1 MTQALHQT
9 VLLNQAVEALSVNAD
24 GEYLDATFGRGGHSR
39 EILSHLSG
47 KGRLTV
53 VDCDPEAIEF
63 AKALQAEDERVTL
76 YQGAFETV
84 LSELQEQGRVFDGV
98 LFDFGVSSPQIDQA
112 ERGFSFQKQGPLDMR
127 MNNQEGMTAADWLN
141 SASADEMKKVFW
153 RYGEE
158 KNAGRIARAIV
169 ERRAEQPLATTMDLV
184 AVVEQV
190 NKPNF
195 KQKKHPATRV
205 FQAVR
210 IFINDELGQVERVLP
225 LSVDLLKKGGRLVV
239 ISFHSL
245 EDRLVKRFMREQ
257 SRPEKVDRRMPVLP
271 ENMPQP
277 KLKLVGKA
285 IKAVDHDENIRARSA
300 IMRVAEKTGVLT
312 A

>member
-9 VLLNQAVEALSVNAD
+9 VLLNQAVEALSVKVD
-24 GEYLDATFGRGGHSR
+24 GEYLDATFGRGGHSQA
-39 EILSHLSG
+39 ILSRLSG
-47 KGRLTV
+47 EGRLTV
-53 VDCDPEAIEF
+53 VDCDPEAIAF
-63 AKALQAEDERVTL
+63 AKALQAEDGRIIL
-76 YQGAFETV
+76 HQGAFEEV
-84 LSELQEQGRVFDGV
+84 LKELRSQGRLFDGV

-127 MNNQEGMTAADWLN
+127 MNNQDGMTAAEWLN
-141 SASADEMKKVFW
+141 TASADEMKKVFW

-169 ERRAEQPLATTMDLV
+169 ESREVQPLVSTMDLV
-184 AVVEQV
+184 AVIEQV
-190 NKPNF
+190 NRPSF

-210 IFINDELGQVERVLP
+210 IFVNDELGQVERVLP
-225 LSVDLLKKGGRLVV
+225 LSLELLKPGGRLAV

-245 EDRLVKRFMREQ
+245 EDRLVKRFMRDQ

-277 KLKLVGKA
+277 KLKLVGKPV
-285 IKAVDHDENIRARSA
+285 KAVDHDDNVRARSA
-300 IMRVAEKTGVLT
+300 IMRVAEKVGG
-312 A
+312 AA

>member
-9 VLLNQAVEALSVNAD
+9 VLLNQAVEALSVKAD
-24 GEYLDATFGRGGHSR
+24 GSYLDATFGRGGHSR
-39 EILSHLSG
+39 SILSHLSG
-47 KGRLTV
+47 EGRLTV
-53 VDCDPEAIEF
+53 VDCDPEAIAF
-63 AKALQAEDERVTL
+63 AEALQAEDSRVTL
-76 YQGAFETV
+76 YQGAFEDV
-84 LSELQEQGRVFDGV
+84 LRELREQGQVFDGV

-127 MNNQEGMTAADWLN
+127 MNNQDGMTAAEWLN
-141 SASADEMKKVFW
+141 TASADEMKKVFW

-169 ERRAEQPLATTMDLV
+169 EHREEQPLVTTLDLV

-190 NKPNF
+190 NRPSF

-225 LSVDLLKKGGRLVV
+225 LSLDLLKQGGRLAV

-245 EDRLVKRFMREQ
+245 EDRLVKRFMRDQ
-257 SRPEKVDRRMPVLP
+257 SRPEKVDRRLPVLP

-277 KLKLVGKA
+277 ILKLIGKP
-285 IKAVDHDENIRARSA
+285 IKAVDHDDNVRARSA
-300 IMRVAEKTGVLT
+300 IMRVAEKVG
-312 A
+312 AGQS

>member
-1 MTQALHQT
+1 MTQAMHQT

-39 EILSHLSG
+39 EILSQLSA
-47 KGRLTV
+47 KGRLSV
-53 VDCDPEAIEF
+53 VDCDPEAIAF
-63 AKALQAEDERVTL
+63 AEKLQQQDQRVTL
-76 YQGAFETV
+76 YQGAFEQV
-84 LSELQEQGRVFDGV
+84 LNDLTAQGRLFDGV

-127 MNNQEGMTAADWLN
+127 MNNQGGMTAADWLN
-141 SASADEMKKVFW
+141 SASADDMKKVFW

-190 NKPNF
+190 NRPSF

-225 LSVDLLKKGGRLVV
+225 LSVELLKQGGRLVV

-245 EDRLVKRFMREQ
+245 EDRLVKRFMRAQ
-257 SRPEKVDRRMPVLP
+257 SKPAKVDRRMPVLP
-271 ENMPQP
+271 ENTPEP
-277 KLKLVGKA
+277 ILKLVGKPV
-285 IKAVDHDENIRARSA
+285 KAVDHDENIRARSA
-300 IMRVAEKTGVLT
+300 IMRVAEKKGETI